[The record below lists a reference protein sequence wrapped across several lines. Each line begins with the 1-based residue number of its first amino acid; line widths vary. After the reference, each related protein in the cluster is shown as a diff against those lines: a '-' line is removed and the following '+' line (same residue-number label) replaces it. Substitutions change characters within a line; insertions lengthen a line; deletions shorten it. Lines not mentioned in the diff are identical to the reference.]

1 MPHNYFW
8 IIPALLFALQAHSQA
23 PCYRLLF
30 DGAGLNAERSR
41 AAAQACAACDS
52 AGSDFAVFSTV
63 YYPPSRY
70 FAGGFPDSAAA
81 ALRVQAAAISSAH
94 LLLLWRPNAGGLLH
108 ILARDASG
116 RKAGL
121 RVVQVKE

>member
-1 MPHNYFW
+1 MPRNYFW

-81 ALRVQAAAISSAH
+81 ALRVQAAAISSA
-94 LLLLWRPNAGGLLH
+94 NAGGLLH
-108 ILARDASG
+108 IRARDASG

>member
-1 MPHNYFW
+1 MRSYFW
-8 IIPALLFALQAHSQA
+8 IIPALLFALQAHGQA
-23 PCYRLLF
+23 PY
-30 DGAGLNAERSR
+30 D
-41 AAAQACAACDS
+41 
-52 AGSDFAVFSTV
+52 
-63 YYPPSRY
+63 
-70 FAGGFPDSAAA
+70 GFPDSAAA

-94 LLLLWRPNAGGLLH
+94 LLLLWRFDAGGLLH